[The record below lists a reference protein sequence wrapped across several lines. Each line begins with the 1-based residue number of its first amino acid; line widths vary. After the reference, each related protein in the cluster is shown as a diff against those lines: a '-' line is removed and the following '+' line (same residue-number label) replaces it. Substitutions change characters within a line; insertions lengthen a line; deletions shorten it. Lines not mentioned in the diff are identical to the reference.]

1 MEVPAVTERA
11 ALTEVQ
17 ELRPSWQRLVP
28 MLPLRL
34 LSRLSGS
41 RLDLEEDLIVRVR
54 TLYYGCTD
62 CREKF
67 IYLVV
72 GAAVRVMSR
81 GPVHRLPILIRW
93 HTGRRQWCSRV
104 ITMPHDELRSI
115 WCHAILVDRERC

>member
-1 MEVPAVTERA
+1 MTTTTLTACLTRPAVLSDLMEVPAVTERA

-41 RLDLEEDLIVRVR
+41 CLDLEEDLIVRVR

-62 CREKF
+62 CRETF

-72 GAAVRVMSR
+72 GAMSR
-81 GPVHRLPILIRW
+81 RPGAPLADPNKVACRA
-93 HTGRRQWCSRV
+93 TAVVFAS
-104 ITMPHDELRSI
+104 DNDD
-115 WCHAILVDRERC
+115 A